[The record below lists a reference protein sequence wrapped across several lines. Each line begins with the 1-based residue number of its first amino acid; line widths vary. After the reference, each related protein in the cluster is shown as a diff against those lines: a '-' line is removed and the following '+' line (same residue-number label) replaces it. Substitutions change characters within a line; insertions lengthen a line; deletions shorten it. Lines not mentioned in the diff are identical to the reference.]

1 MWPQAPS
8 THTAG
13 APWAIALLSKSL
25 RVPGVCL
32 SPGPAAARLRNSV
45 LCAFLAAGGAVQL
58 SPSRDALQHLQVPAA
73 QPDQGHPPGHLQSVS
88 FAHRPLSRPSCLMA
102 PGVLPEHYAGRGSP
116 LSPAALGNG
125 NGQREGARHAA
136 AEGEAQLGRL
146 RPAPREGEFSGLS
159 GPGGGSL
166 AHTLCGPSVTP
177 RGVCDQNV
185 GNARPLSWGPGGGQS
200 FVQPRWM
207 SACCVPSAQ
216 PVAGNKLPSVR
227 GDDKCQGLVQWD
239 GCGVQGG
246 RLGSKSRKAAWRR

>member
-1 MWPQAPS
+1 MATGTQHTHGRCSLGNCSSVEVTPS
-8 THTAG
+8 A
-13 APWAIALLSKSL
+13 W
-25 RVPGVCL
+25 
-32 SPGPAAARLRNSV
+32 RL
-45 LCAFLAAGGAVQL
+45 
-58 SPSRDALQHLQVPAA
+58 
-73 QPDQGHPPGHLQSVS
+73 
-88 FAHRPLSRPSCLMA
+88 PLTRPSSSSAEKFSSVCFPRGRRSRSA
-102 PGVLPEHYAGRGSP
+102 FTFPRRSSTSPGVLPEHYAGRGSP

-239 GCGVQGG
+239 GCGVQG
-246 RLGSKSRKAAWRR
+246 